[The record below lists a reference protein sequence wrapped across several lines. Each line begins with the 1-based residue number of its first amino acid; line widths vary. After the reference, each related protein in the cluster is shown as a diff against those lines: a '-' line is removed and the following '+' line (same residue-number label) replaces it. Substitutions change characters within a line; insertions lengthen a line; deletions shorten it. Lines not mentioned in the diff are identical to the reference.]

1 MNITEIVSLLEFV
14 HKNLQ
19 SDTPLFP
26 DRYVLYIL
34 PEYIDITE
42 ELVGCFNL
50 VARYFP
56 VRKIIATLFF
66 GEPLK
71 MPPLQFAEPLTLAG
85 TKPLAYT
92 ASLFFFSP
100 TEIPFRF
107 SRVANSLKCL
117 FSSLLWLVFLGG
129 KD

>member
-1 MNITEIVSLLEFV
+1 MNITEIISLLEFV

-26 DRYVLYIL
+26 DRYVLYIQ

-71 MPPLQFAEPLTLAG
+71 MPPSSLQSLSHWQGQSPLLIQ
-85 TKPLAYT
+85 LH
-92 ASLFFFSP
+92 FFFFP

-117 FSSLLWLVFLGG
+117 FSSLLWLVFLGE